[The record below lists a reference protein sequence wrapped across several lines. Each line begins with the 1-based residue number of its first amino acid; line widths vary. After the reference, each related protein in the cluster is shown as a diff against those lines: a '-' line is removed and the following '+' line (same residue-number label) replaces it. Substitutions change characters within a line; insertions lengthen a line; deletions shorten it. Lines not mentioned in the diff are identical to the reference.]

1 MGALGVLLISSVMTA
16 SPAWKREARADFA
29 ADPAFQADGGVQLYF
44 GLLSPEGAAAYQSL
58 DLNGRGAA
66 EHVAVV
72 RLSYT
77 LEKDASFFTRE
88 RVTDLAYVQAIAPD
102 MDVSQQ
108 PDGGFHVGRMP
119 ANRFSVRFFA
129 DASGFPAQTR
139 LAHEPGMP
147 ASLVVQENTGFA
159 RVMGMRTAEASL
171 TWTLH
176 HALAP
181 GRTRVTVLTVSY
193 LHNLPPFFLGG
204 EARVFRE
211 TVENALRLISRLRAY
226 PP

>member
-1 MGALGVLLISSVMTA
+1 MGPLGALLISSVMTA
-16 SPAWKREARADFA
+16 GPAWQREARADFA

-44 GLLSPEGAAAYQSL
+44 GLMRPDEAAAFRTL
-58 DLNGRGAA
+58 DLNGRGEA

-88 RVTDLAYVQAIAPD
+88 RVTDLSYVQAIAPD

-108 PDGGFHVGRMP
+108 PDGGFHVGRLP
-119 ANRFSVRFFA
+119 ANDFSVRFFA
-129 DASGFPAQTR
+129 DASGFPAQLK
-139 LAHEPGMP
+139 LAHEPGTP
-147 ASLVVQENTGFA
+147 ASIVVQENTGFS
-159 RVMGMRTAEASL
+159 RVMGMRTAEASI

-204 EARVFRE
+204 EARMFRE
-211 TVENALRLISRLRAY
+211 TVENALRLISRLRAH